1 MQKTLLKEV
10 ADFTI
15 RENLAKNY
23 SDFAVQFL
31 GKNSNWYAY
40 QTHMGRDF
48 SLPALINCLQKFQ
61 QLTAKLAAFDSVWE
75 SEILEIELLQTKM
88 QNKLQDHLGKN
99 VRIKIIS

>member
-1 MQKTLLKEV
+1 MKKTLLQEV

-48 SLPALINCLQKFQ
+48 SLPTLINCLQKFQ
-61 QLTAKLAAFDSVWE
+61 KLTAKLGAFNTVWE
-75 SEILEIELLQTKM
+75 TEILEIEQLQTKM
-88 QNKLQDHLGKN
+88 QNKLQKHLGQN